1 MSYYVEIGVLVVRDN
16 ELDVGDN
23 EVTSSEVAEVG
34 KHAGKL

>member
-23 EVTSSEVAEVG
+23 EVASSKVAEVG
-34 KHAGKL
+34 KCMGKL